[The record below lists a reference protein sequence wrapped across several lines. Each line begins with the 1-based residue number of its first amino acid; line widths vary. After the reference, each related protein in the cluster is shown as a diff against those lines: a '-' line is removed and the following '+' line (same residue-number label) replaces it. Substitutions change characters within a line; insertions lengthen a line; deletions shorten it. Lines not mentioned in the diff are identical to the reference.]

1 MIQGDISI
9 YKHLC
14 IIQLHIIGFSK
25 NIYKINKNFIDDIF
39 IKHNNIINSY
49 GFVNIKF
56 KIEISLK
63 DKLLKMLDSEDSTIQ
78 QIAIDII
85 LNNKI

>member
-1 MIQGDISI
+1 MINGNISI

-14 IIQLHIIGFSK
+14 IIQLNIIGFSK
-25 NIYKINKNFIDDIF
+25 NIHRINKNFIDNIF
-39 IKHNNIINSY
+39 IKHS
-49 GFVNIKF
+49 NIKNSFINIEF
-56 KIEISLK
+56 KIK
-63 DKLLKMLDSEDSTIQ
+63 DLSENELIKMLDSEDSTIQ

>member
-1 MIQGDISI
+1 MIQGNISI
-9 YKHLC
+9 YRWLY
-14 IIQLHIIGFSK
+14 IIYIKFNK
-25 NIYKINKNFIDDIF
+25 NPLLYKINKNIINNIF
-39 IKHNNIINSY
+39 IEKKIEENHIH
-49 GFVNIKF
+49 IKF

-63 DKLLKMLDSEDSTIQ
+63 DKLLEMLESEDSTIQ